1 MRKFVTNLESLYRK
15 HPVSTLLGF
24 VAGAVTGGVV
34 SALLFHSDGY
44 TTSAAVGRGA
54 AVAALTYAGLLA
66 IRWATVRLADRW
78 TTSNA
83 AGTAV
88 PRTDDAA

>member
-1 MRKFVTNLESLYRK
+1 MRNFVTNSENLYRK
-15 HPVSTLLGF
+15 HPVATLLGF
-24 VAGAVTGGVV
+24 VAAAVTGGVV

-78 TTSNA
+78 TTGNA